1 MTIEETKKL
10 MKKIKGKKDSKNEIK
25 SIYKKTKEIEKRLTK
40 QIREDKKKAKE
51 AKKKLTKPRK
61 PSEYHKCA
69 KTIGKCK
76 GLGQG
81 VKGYYK
87 CATDAKCK
95 KEDRVKVQSIKEK
108 IQKTAQKE
116 KVKKALKTYVK
127 KTVIQKKKQKNQKKK
142 KKKQNI

>member
-25 SIYKKTKEIEKRLTK
+25 SVYKKTKEIEKRLTK

-87 CATDAKCK
+87 CATDANCK
-95 KEDRVKVQSIKEK
+95 KEDRLKVNKIKDK
-108 IQKTAQKE
+108 IENTKQKE
-116 KVKKALKTYVK
+116 KVKKAIKSFVK
-127 KTVIQKKKQKNQKKK
+127 KTIIQKK
-142 KKKQNI
+142 